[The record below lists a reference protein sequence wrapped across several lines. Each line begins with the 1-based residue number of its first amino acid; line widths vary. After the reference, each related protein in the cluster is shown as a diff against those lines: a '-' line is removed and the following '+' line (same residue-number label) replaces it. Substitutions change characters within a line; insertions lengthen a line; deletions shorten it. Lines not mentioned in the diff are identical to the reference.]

1 MDYSKMTD
9 FEINKRVF
17 EAKSGFS
24 ALSYPHDADK
34 RSCGHKDINGN
45 YHWFDFCN
53 NAADAWPIITGNKI
67 SLNHYSGTW
76 EASWEYDAPVGAFG
90 TDEEVTGTIGDS
102 NPLRAAMQVY
112 LQLQGAK

>member
-1 MDYSKMTD
+1 MDYSKMSD
-9 FEINKRVF
+9 FEINKRVL

-53 NAADAWPIITGNKI
+53 DPADAWPIITGNMI
-67 SLNHYSGTW
+67 ALIPSSLKDGRWAAQAEDWDYAHSS
-76 EASWEYDAPVGAFG
+76 EK
-90 TDEEVTGTIGDS
+90 
-102 NPLRAAMQVY
+102 PLRAAMIVY
-112 LQLQGAK
+112 LQLQDAK